1 MLGTSNYVNY
11 SRRNLKRRAKYVYH
25 TGTLA
30 LSTARAGTSCVKEEG
45 PINNWLVIRWT
56 FFHSLSTS
64 SRKEDLMDIDIVESR
79 ETRNTLRLTN
89 RRRRSA
95 RRIISRVSMI
105 DSYEMK
111 HSSIEWLKM
120 VETKMLVDKWMRL
133 RTKIILTT
141 WPLQYIIIT
150 RVIGGF
156 VRTRQVPILCLEH
169 RSDFKQA
176 VSTLQQF
183 QREAEGDPQVP
194 TYSNRSQQW
203 AQSSSTWWNWQGSLW
218 TLYPSESHDGNGPGL
233 EWTGWLVVDCSTWKD
248 SSG

>member
-1 MLGTSNYVNY
+1 MLATWNYVNY
-11 SRRNLKRRAKYVYH
+11 STRNTKRSAKYVYH

-89 RRRRSA
+89 RRRSA

-111 HSSIEWLKM
+111 QFVNWMIENGRDEECLS
-120 VETKMLVDKWMRL
+120 TNGCACGRRSYSPLDPSR
-133 RTKIILTT
+133 ILS
-141 WPLQYIIIT
+141 LQE
-150 RVIGGF
+150 VIGGF

-218 TLYPSESHDGNGPGL
+218 TPYPSESHDGDAPSL